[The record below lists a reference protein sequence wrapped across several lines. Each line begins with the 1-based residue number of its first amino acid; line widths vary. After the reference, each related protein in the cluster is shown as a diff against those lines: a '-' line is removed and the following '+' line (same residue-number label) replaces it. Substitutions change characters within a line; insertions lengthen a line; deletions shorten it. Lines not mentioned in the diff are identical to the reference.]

1 MKDLSAIKGR
11 QREMWAAGDYAAV
24 ATPLLIVS
32 ELLCEAA
39 DLRAGSKVLD
49 VATGS
54 GNTAL
59 AAARRRCHV
68 TAIDYVPSLLGRAR
82 ERAAVERLEVRFEES
97 DKLVREID
105 WVLAGGTLSEAYQT
119 NKQREKIE
127 EEARLVYVGLS
138 RAKKALYA
146 SAHLSEITRYQRPR
160 NVEPAEAFVFLDAL
174 LNPVD
179 ASDER
184 APEVVA
190 LG

>member
-97 DKLVREID
+97 DAEQLPYGD
-105 WVLAGGTLSEAYQT
+105 GSFDAVLSTFGVMFAPDQ
-119 NKQREKIE
+119 
-127 EEARLVYVGLS
+127 
-138 RAKKALYA
+138 
-146 SAHLSEITRYQRPR
+146 
-160 NVEPAEAFVFLDAL
+160 
-174 LNPVD
+174 
-179 ASDER
+179 ER
-184 APEVVA
+184 AAREMEELKKKGMWNA
-190 LG
+190 